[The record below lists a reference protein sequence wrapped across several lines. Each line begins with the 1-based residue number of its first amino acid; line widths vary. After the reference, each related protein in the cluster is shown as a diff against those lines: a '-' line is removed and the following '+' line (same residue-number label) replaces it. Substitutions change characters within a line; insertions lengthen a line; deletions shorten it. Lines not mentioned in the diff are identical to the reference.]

1 MSSKV
6 ESIATPLVRGVLG
19 ALSSLGIALAVV
31 VVPAL
36 AAQVAG
42 TASSATAL
50 DAILISLSVLIL
62 GHGGGIVLTTG
73 VVDGAVTLTPFGLL
87 ILLMLLS
94 ALSMRRVGRALR
106 PVRDDG
112 VLRTGALRDVGSALG
127 MYTLVY
133 AIGLAVLASFG
144 RSTDVSPVVT
154 SAVVSGAMVA
164 LVGGLAGLL
173 WSLRREPTQ
182 SVPGVRVLELL
193 PAPYGDIARAALTAV
208 IGLLWM
214 GLAAITVMLLLSV
227 PEQASLLDGLA
238 PGIVGGLVLT
248 LVQLA
253 LLPLLAVWAL
263 TVLLGGTVGVGTSTG
278 ISLGGAETGVLP
290 ALPILG
296 ALPGP
301 GDFPEWTWALM
312 VLPAVPVALGAVRLI
327 RDLAEY
333 ERREQIIGWVGYP
346 LAVVVVALLLAGLST
361 GGIGDGRLVHLGPQM
376 NSLALPLIGVVALT
390 TALVLGVLA
399 TPLIPWTRSM
409 VASLRARVEAAERGE
424 RSEDAA
430 GQDAPAAEEDGSG
443 TGQDEESDG
452 ADGAEEADGAEGADV
467 SDTVDGDD
475 AADAAEQGDEVDGA
489 GETREAPEES
499 PATADSEFRS
509 VLSSALSART
519 AASAAS
525 AQSAASARSAPS
537 AASAPSAQ
545 SAPSAPSAQ
554 SAPSAP
560 TPSAE
565 ADDAEADA
573 WSLDGIDAGDSSQ
586 PGSWISRRDR

>member
-6 ESIATPLVRGVLG
+6 DSIATPLVRGVLG

-73 VVDGAVTLTPFGLL
+73 VVDGAVALTPFGLL

-112 VLRTGALRDVGSALG
+112 VLRAGALRDVGSALG

-193 PAPYGDIARAALTAV
+193 PTPYGDIARAALTAV

-227 PEQASLLDGLA
+227 PEQASLFDGLA

-399 TPLIPWTRSM
+399 TPLIPWTRST
-409 VASLRARVEAAERGE
+409 VASLRERVEAAERGE
-424 RSEDAA
+424 RSED
-430 GQDAPAAEEDGSG
+430 EH
-443 TGQDEESDG
+443 DEIDESDV
-452 ADGAEEADGAEGADV
+452 ALRD
-467 SDTVDGDD
+467 
-475 AADAAEQGDEVDGA
+475 DEVDST
-489 GETREAPEES
+489 EDAPGMPEDS
-499 PATADSEFRS
+499 PTTADSEFRS

-519 AASAAS
+519 AAF
-525 AQSAASARSAPS
+525 AQSARSAPS
-537 AASAPSAQ
+537 AQSARTAASAQSARSAPSAQ
-545 SAPSAPSAQ
+545 SAPSAPSAPSAQ
-554 SAPSAP
+554 PAPSAASAPSAP

-565 ADDAEADA
+565 EDDAEADA
-573 WSLDGIDAGDSSQ
+573 WSLDGIDAGDSSRR
-586 PGSWISRRDR
+586 GSWISRRDR

>member
-6 ESIATPLVRGVLG
+6 DSIATPLVRGVLG

-112 VLRTGALRDVGSALG
+112 VLRAGALRDVGSALG

-193 PAPYGDIARAALTAV
+193 PTPYGDIARAALTAV

-227 PEQASLLDGLA
+227 PEQASLFDGLA

-399 TPLIPWTRSM
+399 TPLIPWTRST
-409 VASLRARVEAAERGE
+409 VASLRERVEAAERGE
-424 RSEDAA
+424 RSED
-430 GQDAPAAEEDGSG
+430 EH
-443 TGQDEESDG
+443 DEIDESDE
-452 ADGAEEADGAEGADV
+452 AERD
-467 SDTVDGDD
+467 
-475 AADAAEQGDEVDGA
+475 DEVDST
-489 GETREAPEES
+489 EDAPGMPEDS
-499 PATADSEFRS
+499 PTTADSEFRS

-519 AASAAS
+519 VASAQSARSAPSAQSAPSAAS
-525 AQSAASARSAPS
+525 AQSAR
-537 AASAPSAQ
+537 SAPSAQ
-545 SAPSAPSAQ
+545 SAPSAPSAPSAQ
-554 SAPSAP
+554 PAPSAASAPSAP

-565 ADDAEADA
+565 EDDAEADA
-573 WSLDGIDAGDSSQ
+573 WSLDGIDAGDSSRR
-586 PGSWISRRDR
+586 GSWISRRDR

>member
-227 PEQASLLDGLA
+227 PEQASLFDGLA

-399 TPLIPWTRSM
+399 TPLIPWTRST
-409 VASLRARVEAAERGE
+409 VASLRERVEAAERGE
-424 RSEDAA
+424 RR
-430 GQDAPAAEEDGSG
+430 EDGSAADEDEPE
-443 TGQDEESDG
+443 TGQIDEIDENDG
-452 ADGAEEADGAEGADV
+452 ADEIDGADETEQAD
-467 SDTVDGDD
+467 DVDSTED
-475 AADAAEQGDEVDGA
+475 ASQV
-489 GETREAPEES
+489 PEDS
-499 PATADSEFRS
+499 PTTADSEFRS
-509 VLSSALSART
+509 VLSSALSGRT
-519 AASAAS
+519 AA
-525 AQSAASARSAPS
+525 AQSARSAPSVQSAPS
-537 AASAPSAQ
+537 AASAASAA
-545 SAPSAPSAQ
+545 SAPSAPSV
-554 SAPSAP
+554 PSAP

-565 ADDAEADA
+565 EDDAEADA
-573 WSLDGIDAGDSSQ
+573 WSLDGIDAGDSSRR
-586 PGSWISRRDR
+586 GSWISRRDR

>member
-6 ESIATPLVRGVLG
+6 DSIATPLVRGVLG

-112 VLRTGALRDVGSALG
+112 VLRAGALRDVGSALG

-227 PEQASLLDGLA
+227 PEQASLFDGLA

-399 TPLIPWTRSM
+399 TPLIPWTRST
-409 VASLRARVEAAERGE
+409 VASLRERVEAAERGE
-424 RSEDAA
+424 RSEV
-430 GQDAPAAEEDGSG
+430 EH
-443 TGQDEESDG
+443 DENDESDL
-452 ADGAEEADGAEGADV
+452 ALRD
-467 SDTVDGDD
+467 
-475 AADAAEQGDEVDGA
+475 DEVDST
-489 GETREAPEES
+489 EDAPGMPEDS
-499 PATADSEFRS
+499 PTTADSEFRS
-509 VLSSALSART
+509 VLSSALSAR
-519 AASAAS
+519 AAASAQSAPSAPSAQSAAS
-525 AQSAASARSAPS
+525 AQSAR
-537 AASAPSAQ
+537 SAPSAQ
-545 SAPSAPSAQ
+545 SAPSAPSAPSAQ
-554 SAPSAP
+554 PAPSAASAASAP
-560 TPSAE
+560 NPSAE
-565 ADDAEADA
+565 EDDAEADA
-573 WSLDGIDAGDSSQ
+573 WTLDGIDAVDSSRR
-586 PGSWISRRDR
+586 GSWISRRDR

>member
-6 ESIATPLVRGVLG
+6 DSIATPLVRGVLG

-112 VLRTGALRDVGSALG
+112 VLRAGALRDVGSALG

-193 PAPYGDIARAALTAV
+193 PTPYGDIARAALTAV

-227 PEQASLLDGLA
+227 PEQASLFDGLA

-399 TPLIPWTRSM
+399 TPLIPWTRST
-409 VASLRARVEAAERGE
+409 VASLRERVEAAERGE
-424 RSEDAA
+424 RSEDGSAA
-430 GQDAPAAEEDGSG
+430 DEDEPE
-443 TGQDEESDG
+443 TGQDDEIDGNDENDG
-452 ADGAEEADGAEGADV
+452 ADGNDGADETEQAD
-467 SDTVDGDD
+467 DVDSTED
-475 AADAAEQGDEVDGA
+475 ASQV
-489 GETREAPEES
+489 PEDS
-499 PATADSEFRS
+499 PTTADSEFRS

-519 AASAAS
+519 AASA
-525 AQSAASARSAPS
+525 QSAR
-537 AASAPSAQ
+537 SAPSAQ
-545 SAPSAPSAQ
+545 SAPSAPSAPSAQ
-554 SAPSAP
+554 PAPSAASAPSAP

-565 ADDAEADA
+565 EDDAEADA
-573 WSLDGIDAGDSSQ
+573 WSLDGIDAGDSSRR
-586 PGSWISRRDR
+586 GSWISRRDR

>member
-6 ESIATPLVRGVLG
+6 DSIATPLVRGVLG

-112 VLRTGALRDVGSALG
+112 VLRAGALRDVGSALG

-193 PAPYGDIARAALTAV
+193 PTPYGDIARAALTAV

-227 PEQASLLDGLA
+227 PEQASLFDGLA

-327 RDLAEY
+327 RDLAEH

-399 TPLIPWTRSM
+399 TPLIPWARST
-409 VASLRARVEAAERGE
+409 VASLRERVEAAERGE
-424 RSEDAA
+424 RR
-430 GQDAPAAEEDGSG
+430 EDGSAADEDEPE
-443 TGQDEESDG
+443 TGQDDEIDGNDENDG
-452 ADGAEEADGAEGADV
+452 ADEIDGA
-467 SDTVDGDD
+467 
-475 AADAAEQGDEVDGA
+475 DENDGA
-489 GETREAPEES
+489 HETEQADDVDSTEDASQVPEDS
-499 PATADSEFRS
+499 PTTADSEFRS
-509 VLSSALSART
+509 VLSSALSGRT
-519 AASAAS
+519 AA
-525 AQSAASARSAPS
+525 AQSARSAPSVRSAPS
-537 AASAPSAQ
+537 AASAA
-545 SAPSAPSAQ
+545 SAP

-565 ADDAEADA
+565 EDDAEADA
-573 WSLDGIDAGDSSQ
+573 WSLDGIDAGDSSRR
-586 PGSWISRRDR
+586 GSWISRRDR

>member
-6 ESIATPLVRGVLG
+6 DSIATPLVRGVLG

-112 VLRTGALRDVGSALG
+112 VLRAGALRDVGSALG

-193 PAPYGDIARAALTAV
+193 PTPYGDIARAALTAV

-227 PEQASLLDGLA
+227 PEQASLFDGLA

-399 TPLIPWTRSM
+399 TPLIPWTRST
-409 VASLRARVEAAERGE
+409 VASLRERVEAAERGE
-424 RSEDAA
+424 RSED
-430 GQDAPAAEEDGSG
+430 EH
-443 TGQDEESDG
+443 DEIDESDE
-452 ADGAEEADGAEGADV
+452 AERD
-467 SDTVDGDD
+467 
-475 AADAAEQGDEVDGA
+475 DEVDST
-489 GETREAPEES
+489 EDAPGMPEDS
-499 PATADSEFRS
+499 PTTADSELRS

-519 AASAAS
+519 AASA
-525 AQSAASARSAPS
+525 QSARSAPS
-537 AASAPSAQ
+537 AQSARTAASAQSARSAPSAQ
-545 SAPSAPSAQ
+545 SAPSAPSAPSAQ
-554 SAPSAP
+554 PAPSAASAPSAP

-565 ADDAEADA
+565 EDDAEADA
-573 WSLDGIDAGDSSQ
+573 WSLDGIDAGDSSRR
-586 PGSWISRRDR
+586 GSWISRRDR

>member
-6 ESIATPLVRGVLG
+6 DSIATPLVRGVLG

-112 VLRTGALRDVGSALG
+112 VLRAGALRDVGSALG

-133 AIGLAVLASFG
+133 AIGLAVLANFG

-193 PAPYGDIARAALTAV
+193 PTPYGDIARAALTAV

-227 PEQASLLDGLA
+227 PEQASLFDGLA

-399 TPLIPWTRSM
+399 TPLIPWTRST
-409 VASLRARVEAAERGE
+409 VASLRERVEAAERGE
-424 RSEDAA
+424 RSED
-430 GQDAPAAEEDGSG
+430 EH
-443 TGQDEESDG
+443 DEIDESDL
-452 ADGAEEADGAEGADV
+452 ALRD
-467 SDTVDGDD
+467 
-475 AADAAEQGDEVDGA
+475 DEVDST
-489 GETREAPEES
+489 EDAPGMPEDS
-499 PATADSEFRS
+499 PTTADSEFRS

-519 AASAAS
+519 AASA
-525 AQSAASARSAPS
+525 QSARSAPS
-537 AASAPSAQ
+537 AQSARTAASAQSARSAPSAQ
-545 SAPSAPSAQ
+545 SAPSAPSAPSAQ
-554 SAPSAP
+554 PAPSAASAPSAP

-565 ADDAEADA
+565 EDDAEADA
-573 WSLDGIDAGDSSQ
+573 WSLDGIDAGDSSRR
-586 PGSWISRRDR
+586 GSWISRRDR